1 MSVGTLNNDGSAT
14 TIVFSARTVTSLL
27 LTVTGVSGTTLNVG
41 LAEIEVYEVSAG
53 GNQSPI
59 ASAGPDQTV
68 DPGVLVQ
75 LNGGASTDPEGVPLT
90 YTWTQT
96 AGPAVVLSDA
106 ASAMPSFTAPAVGST
121 TVLTFQLVVND
132 GELNSTPDAVNVTVQ
147 SAQTGS
153 NIAPL
158 ATVTASSEN
167 VDGGQTAIKTVDGV
181 AEGYPSNRTA
191 EWRTKGQKVG
201 AWLNLVWSSAHTI
214 DRVVLYDRPN
224 TSDQITSA
232 ILSFSDGSSV
242 SVGTL
247 NNDGSATTIVF
258 SARTVTSLLLTVT
271 GVSGT
276 TLNVGLAEIEVYEVS
291 AGGNQSPI
299 ASAGPDQ
306 TVDPGV
312 LVQLN
317 GGASTDPEGVPLT
330 YTWTQTAGPAVV
342 LSDAASAMPSF
353 TAPAVGSTTVLTFQL
368 VVNDGALNSTPDAV
382 NVTVQSGPPPNQAP
396 TASAGPDQTVAQGV
410 LVQLDGT
417 GSTDPEASLLTYQ
430 WTQTAGPAVVLS
442 DAASAM
448 PSFTA
453 PAVGSTTVLTFQLVV
468 NDGALN
474 STPDAVNVTVQSA
487 QTGSNIAPLAT
498 VTASSENVDGGQTAI
513 KTVDGVAEGYPSNRT
528 AEWRT
533 KGQKVGAWLNLVWS
547 SAHTIDRVVL
557 YDRPNTSDQITSA
570 ILSFSDGSSVSVG
583 TLNNDGSATT
593 IVFSAR
599 TVTSLLLTVTGVSGT
614 TLNVGLAE
622 IEVYEVAVGT
632 PVANNACASTP
643 MNTPVTGQLTA
654 TDPEGQPLTY
664 SLVTQG
670 GKGSVNLDAAGNYA
684 YTPNSPNLRGL
695 DKFTYLV
702 TDSEGLTSTGSVWV
716 IIDGTIRIKP
726 LGDSITAGYLGP
738 LITEDFW
745 VGYRRKL
752 YNDLSALNPALF
764 GIDFVGT
771 VTNLGASANPPLADR
786 DNEGH
791 DGWRDDEILNGADPG
806 KQDPACP
813 TCNITDWLNS
823 THPDIVLLHIGTN
836 GINNGG
842 GTSSAEVAAILDKI
856 QAWETANSSPVTVM
870 LARIIGSPNATTN
883 NNVTTFNNNVAAMA
897 QTRINNGDKIV
908 IVNQQT
914 GAGLTYQLGAADGS
928 PSGPDMVDNLHP
940 NQDGYDKMA
949 DKWKADLISS
959 GTLPSCP

>member
-1 MSVGTLNNDGSAT
+1 MRAIRVRQGSRTKHEKNKDALSSVIINYYKKWRSRVRISSFRA
-14 TIVFSARTVTSLL
+14 VFFSGLL
-27 LTVTGVSGTTLNVG
+27 LLLPNSNSV
-41 LAEIEVYEVSAG
+41 LAA
-53 GNQSPI
+53 
-59 ASAGPDQTV
+59 D
-68 DPGVLVQ
+68 
-75 LNGGASTDPEGVPLT
+75 
-90 YTWTQT
+90 
-96 AGPAVVLSDA
+96 
-106 ASAMPSFTAPAVGST
+106 
-121 TVLTFQLVVND
+121 
-132 GELNSTPDAVNVTVQ
+132 
-147 SAQTGS
+147 S

-167 VDGGQTAIKTVDGV
+167 VSGDQTAIKTVDGV

-191 EWRTKGQKVG
+191 EWRTKGEKTG
-201 AWLNLVWSSAHTI
+201 AWLNLVWSGAYTI

-224 TSDQITSA
+224 LKDQITSA

-247 NNDGSATTIVF
+247 NNDGSAVTIVF

-276 TLNVGLAEIEVYEVS
+276 TTNIGLAEIEVYEV
-291 AGGNQSPI
+291 AVGGNQPPT
-299 ASAGPDQ
+299 ANAGLDQ

-382 NVTVQSGPPPNQAP
+382 NVTVQFGPPPNQAP
-396 TASAGPDQTVAQGV
+396 TASAGPDQTVAQDV
-410 LVQLDGT
+410 VVQLDGT

-498 VTASSENVDGGQTAI
+498 VTASSENVSGDQTAI

-533 KGQKVGAWLNLVWS
+533 KGEKTGAWLNLVWS

-557 YDRPNTSDQITSA
+557 YDRPNLKDQITSA

-583 TLNNDGSATT
+583 TLNNDGSAVT

-614 TLNVGLAE
+614 TTNIGLAE
-622 IEVYEVAVGT
+622 IEVYEVAVGGNQ
-632 PVANNACASTP
+632 PPIANAGLDQSVNE
-643 MNTPVTGQLTA
+643 GTA
-654 TDPEGQPLTY
+654 VSLPGGGTDP
-664 SLVTQG
+664 
-670 GKGSVNLDAAGNYA
+670 
-684 YTPNSPNLRGL
+684 
-695 DKFTYLV
+695 
-702 TDSEGLTSTGSVWV
+702 
-716 IIDGTIRIKP
+716 DGTIASYAWIQ
-726 LGDSITAGYLGP
+726 TAG
-738 LITEDFW
+738 
-745 VGYRRKL
+745 
-752 YNDLSALNPALF
+752 PAVTLTNANTATASF
-764 GIDFVGT
+764 TAPAVTVNTLLTFQLT
-771 VTNLGASANPPLADR
+771 VTDNLGNA
-786 DNEGH
+786 
-791 DGWRDDEILNGADPG
+791 
-806 KQDPACP
+806 
-813 TCNITDWLNS
+813 TDTDTVNVSL
-823 THPDIVLLHIGTN
+823 P
-836 GINNGG
+836 GG
-842 GTSSAEVAAILDKI
+842 GTVNDV
-856 QAWETANSSPVTVM
+856 PVGNQPPTHRQRRSFQLTDQTSV
-870 LARIIGSPNATTN
+870 STDTTSRSTMCWCN
-883 NNVTTFNNNVAAMA
+883 
-897 QTRINNGDKIV
+897 
-908 IVNQQT
+908 
-914 GAGLTYQLGAADGS
+914 
-928 PSGPDMVDNLHP
+928 
-940 NQDGYDKMA
+940 
-949 DKWKADLISS
+949 
-959 GTLPSCP
+959 